1 MDDLCTLEE
10 SGAAASIDAGAAP
23 QVSEEDPKLPVGLP
37 ARLGPLMGAHFLVT
51 LDRAQRRQWLE
62 RIEAIEQAQW
72 VAEAVDPLE
81 KQLLAQPAAYRQIK
95 EAGVVGSLYGLGI
108 ASLWMGWLIP
118 LYAFGHGFG
127 WWAAAFLLPAPFAFG
142 AARRSWQRAALSTMR
157 QRLRRRGNAGALRR
171 SFAAGFGFGFLL
183 VFLQALLTW
192 FMTPAPTFGQELLI
206 DAWHAT
212 LGGLLS
218 GTLSTVLAPVIGR
231 LPGRNSGALVPR
243 DET

>member
-1 MDDLCTLEE
+1 
-10 SGAAASIDAGAAP
+10 
-23 QVSEEDPKLPVGLP
+23 
-37 ARLGPLMGAHFLVT
+37 MGAHFLVT
-51 LDRAQRRQWLE
+51 FDRAQRRQWLE
-62 RIEAIEQAQW
+62 RIEAIEQANW
-72 VAEAVDPLE
+72 VAHAVDPLE

-95 EAGVVGSLYGLGI
+95 EAGTIGSLYGLGI

-127 WWAAAFLLPAPFAFG
+127 GWAAAFLLPVPFAFS
-142 AARRSWQRAALSTMR
+142 AARRRWQRAALSTMR
-157 QRLRRRGNAGALRR
+157 RRRRREAFALRQ

-218 GTLSTVLAPVIGR
+218 GTLSTVLAPMIAR
-231 LPGRNSGALVPR
+231 SPSGPSPRALAPR
-243 DET
+243 DDT